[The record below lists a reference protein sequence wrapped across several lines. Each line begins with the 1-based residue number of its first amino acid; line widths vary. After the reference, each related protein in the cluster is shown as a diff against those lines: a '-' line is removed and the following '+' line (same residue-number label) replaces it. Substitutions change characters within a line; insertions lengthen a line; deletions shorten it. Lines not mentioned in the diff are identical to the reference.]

1 MTRFD
6 LRGIAVAHCGR
17 AICAVV
23 LIWVAVV
30 LSGCGRGPRLNVL
43 VITIDTLRADHL
55 TCYGYNRPTSP
66 RIDQF
71 AQDNVL
77 FETVA
82 CQSPQTLP
90 SHTSIF
96 TGLNPRTHK
105 VISHES
111 LVAEELTPL
120 AQILKRQGY
129 TTGAF
134 ISSHALDSKYNLIQG
149 FDTYWEIHRQIPL
162 PERIANQ
169 DREVD
174 PTTDAALEWLD
185 EHGMSTF
192 FLWIHWFHPHRPYNP
207 PPRYRR
213 QFAGGYDGPASSEPD
228 FIMKVWRE
236 RIQLG
241 GEDIDHLIGR
251 YDGEVAFS
259 DVQVGRILDKLAA
272 MDLLGTTVVILTS
285 DHGEMLY
292 EHEYYFGHDIA
303 LYDEC
308 IMIPLVIHAPEL
320 EPARTRIGE
329 FVQSIDIL
337 PTLLD
342 LLGMD
347 HPAGLEGKSLLPLIA
362 GGRESTV
369 DCCFLETFP
378 FPEKCPPR
386 HGVRTADE
394 KIIWKET
401 ESDSLIKEYY
411 DLRTDPAEHDNR
423 YPGPRADR
431 LDSIL
436 AEWIRPEGLHPAP
449 IPTAAESGRW
459 RILKSLGYLD

>member
-6 LRGIAVAHCGR
+6 VKSVAAAYRTR
-17 AICAVV
+17 AIY
-23 LIWVAVV
+23 VAVLLSLVAV
-30 LSGCGRGPRLNVL
+30 LSGCGHEPRLNVV

-55 TCYGYNRPTSP
+55 ACYGYPKPTSP
-66 RIDQF
+66 RMDEF
-71 AQDNVL
+71 AGDNVL

-82 CQSPQTLP
+82 CQSSQTLP

-96 TGLNPRTHK
+96 TGLNVRTHK

-111 LVAEELTPL
+111 PLADELTPL
-120 AQILKRQGY
+120 AEILKDRGY

-134 ISSHALDSKYNLIQG
+134 ISSHALDSKYNLTQG
-149 FDTYWEIHRQIPL
+149 FDTYWQIHKKIPL
-162 PERIANQ
+162 PERVANQ
-169 DREVD
+169 DRMID

-185 EHGMSTF
+185 EHGKSSF

-207 PPRYRR
+207 PQRYR
-213 QFAGGYDGPASSEPD
+213 QEFAGGYDGPASSEPD

-236 RIQLG
+236 RIRLA
-241 GEDIDHLIGR
+241 DADVNHLIGR
-251 YDGEVAFS
+251 YDGEIAFS
-259 DVQVGRILDKLAA
+259 DVQVGRILDRLAA
-272 MDLLGTTVVILTS
+272 MDLMATTIVIVTS
-285 DHGEMLY
+285 DHGEILY

-308 IMIPLVIHAPEL
+308 IMIPLIIHAPEL
-320 EPARTRIGE
+320 EIGRARIDE

-342 LLGMD
+342 LLRVD
-347 HPAGLEGKSLLPLIA
+347 HPTGLEGKSLLPLIA
-362 GGRESTV
+362 GAVASTV
-369 DCCFLETFP
+369 DFCFLETFP

-386 HGVRTADE
+386 HAVRTADD

-401 ESDSLIKEYY
+401 VPDSLIKEYY
-411 DLRTDPAEHDNR
+411 DLLTDPAEQENL
-423 YPGPRADR
+423 YPDPRAAR

-436 AEWIRPEGLHPAP
+436 TEWIKPEGLHPAP
-449 IPTAAESGRW
+449 IPTAKEAGRW
-459 RILKSLGYLD
+459 RILKSLGYVD